1 VLTPLRVLTGI
12 VLLEAVAVWAYVAL
26 LVVAAV
32 DEPGVWRVIGFVA
45 MFVVA
50 FTFLAVGLWR
60 RRRWVRAPLI
70 VLQLLLTVVGAS
82 LFAGGSPVAGA
93 LLVVIPLACVGLLL
107 SSAAGGA
114 LRSPSQTG

>member
-12 VLLEAVAVWAYVAL
+12 VLLEAVAVWGYVAL
-26 LVVAAV
+26 LVAAAI
-32 DEPGVWRVIGFVA
+32 DEPGVWRVIGLVA
-45 MFVVA
+45 IFVVA
-50 FTFLAVGLWR
+50 FTLLTVGLWR

-70 VLQLLLTVVGAS
+70 VLHLLLTVVGTS
-82 LFAGGSPVAGA
+82 LVAGGTPVAGA

-114 LRSPSQTG
+114 LTPPSRTG